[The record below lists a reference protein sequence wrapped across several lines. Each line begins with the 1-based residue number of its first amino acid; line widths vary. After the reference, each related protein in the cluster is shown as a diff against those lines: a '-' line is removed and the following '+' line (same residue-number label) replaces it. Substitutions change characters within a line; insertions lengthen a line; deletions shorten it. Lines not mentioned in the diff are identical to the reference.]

1 MSGSAAMQIQEAQED
16 LRLSY
21 FGGAPGMLVSAAAW
35 FASGLSSLYWSN
47 QRAVFVLFVGGMLI
61 HPLSTILTKAL
72 GRSAK
77 HVAGNPLGRLAQE
90 TTVWLILCLP
100 LAFVVSRFN
109 IDWFF
114 PAMLLVISGRYTV
127 FATMFGSRTYW
138 ACAAAL
144 AVGAYLLFKLG
155 AGPATGAFTGATI
168 EAVFSIAIFSRSR
181 SRLIRGIVC
190 SEMEE
195 EA

>member
-1 MSGSAAMQIQEAQED
+1 MQIHEAQED

-21 FGGAPGMLVSAAAW
+21 FGGAPGMLVSAVAW
-35 FASGLSSLYWSN
+35 FASGLSSLYSSN

-61 HPLSTILTKAL
+61 HPVSTVVTKAL
-72 GRSAK
+72 GRSAR
-77 HVAGNPLGRLAQE
+77 HAAGNPLGRLAQE

-100 LAFVVSRFN
+100 LAFVVSQFRME
-109 IDWFF
+109 WFF

-144 AVGAYLLFKLG
+144 ATGAYLLFKLG
-155 AGPATGAFTGATI
+155 AGPAAGAFTGATI
-168 EAVFSIAIFSRSR
+168 EAAFSAVIFSQSR
-181 SRLIRGIVC
+181 SRL
-190 SEMEE
+190 
-195 EA
+195 AA